1 MTGIFG
7 GVDGTCYFC
16 CVKAEIMENMTKRE
30 ANWQESYKELL
41 AYVDEHGQFPNKKK
55 ADKRGL
61 LNWWKYNRKCIK
73 AGKLNADRL
82 EKLRKINEMRYE
94 RITEF

>member
-1 MTGIFG
+1 MDSIRDIG
-7 GVDGTCYFC
+7 
-16 CVKAEIMENMTKRE
+16 KN
-30 ANWQESYKELL
+30 ESKWLAHYNELL
-41 AYVDEHGQFPNKKK
+41 SYVEEHHQLPDKKK
-55 ADKRGL
+55 PDNRNL

>member
-1 MTGIFG
+1 MDSIRDIGKNELKWLAH
-7 GVDGTCYFC
+7 Y
-16 CVKAEIMENMTKRE
+16 N
-30 ANWQESYKELL
+30 ELL
-41 AYVDEHGQFPNKKK
+41 SYVEEHHQLPDKKK
-55 ADKRGL
+55 PDNRNF

>member
-1 MTGIFG
+1 MDSIRDIG
-7 GVDGTCYFC
+7 
-16 CVKAEIMENMTKRE
+16 KN
-30 ANWQESYKELL
+30 ESKWLAHYNELL
-41 AYVDEHGQFPNKKK
+41 SYVEEHHQLPDKKK
-55 ADKRGL
+55 PDNRNL

-94 RITEF
+94 RITEC

>member
-1 MTGIFG
+1 MDSIRDIG
-7 GVDGTCYFC
+7 
-16 CVKAEIMENMTKRE
+16 KN
-30 ANWQESYKELL
+30 ESKWLAHYDELL
-41 AYVDEHGQFPNKKK
+41 SYVEEHHQLPDKKK
-55 ADKRGL
+55 PDNRNL

-73 AGKLNADRL
+73 AGKLNAERL

>member
-1 MTGIFG
+1 MDSIRDIGKNELKWLAH
-7 GVDGTCYFC
+7 Y
-16 CVKAEIMENMTKRE
+16 N
-30 ANWQESYKELL
+30 ELL
-41 AYVDEHGQFPNKKK
+41 SYVEEHHQLPDKKK
-55 ADKRGL
+55 PDNRNL

-73 AGKLNADRL
+73 TGKLIADRL

>member
-1 MTGIFG
+1 MDSIRDIGKNELKWLAH
-7 GVDGTCYFC
+7 Y
-16 CVKAEIMENMTKRE
+16 N
-30 ANWQESYKELL
+30 ELL
-41 AYVDEHGQFPNKKK
+41 SYVEEHHQLPDKKK
-55 ADKRGL
+55 PDNRNL

-73 AGKLNADRL
+73 TGKLNADRL

>member
-1 MTGIFG
+1 MDSIRDIGKNELRWLAH
-7 GVDGTCYFC
+7 Y
-16 CVKAEIMENMTKRE
+16 N
-30 ANWQESYKELL
+30 ELL
-41 AYVDEHGQFPNKKK
+41 SYVEEHHQLPDKKK
-55 ADKRGL
+55 PDNRNL

>member
-1 MTGIFG
+1 
-7 GVDGTCYFC
+7 
-16 CVKAEIMENMTKRE
+16 ME
-30 ANWQESYKELL
+30 
-41 AYVDEHGQFPNKKK
+41 EHHQHTDKKK
-55 ADKRGL
+55 PDNRNL

-73 AGKLNADRL
+73 AGKLNAERL

>member
-1 MTGIFG
+1 MASIFG
-7 GVDGTCYFC
+7 GVNGTCYFC

-41 AYVDEHGQFPNKKK
+41 AYVEEHGQLPNKKK

>member
-1 MTGIFG
+1 MDSIRDIGKNKLKWLAH
-7 GVDGTCYFC
+7 Y
-16 CVKAEIMENMTKRE
+16 N
-30 ANWQESYKELL
+30 ELL
-41 AYVDEHGQFPNKKK
+41 SYVEEHHQLPDKKK
-55 ADKRGL
+55 PDNRNL

>member
-1 MTGIFG
+1 MDSIRDIG
-7 GVDGTCYFC
+7 
-16 CVKAEIMENMTKRE
+16 KN
-30 ANWQESYKELL
+30 ESKWLAHYNELL
-41 AYVDEHGQFPNKKK
+41 SYVEEHHQLPDKKK
-55 ADKRGL
+55 PDNRNL

-73 AGKLNADRL
+73 AGKQNADRL

>member
-1 MTGIFG
+1 MDSIRDIG
-7 GVDGTCYFC
+7 
-16 CVKAEIMENMTKRE
+16 KN
-30 ANWQESYKELL
+30 ESKWRAHYNELL
-41 AYVDEHGQFPNKKK
+41 SYVEEHHQLPDKKK
-55 ADKRGL
+55 PDNRNL

>member
-1 MTGIFG
+1 MDSIRDIG
-7 GVDGTCYFC
+7 
-16 CVKAEIMENMTKRE
+16 KN
-30 ANWQESYKELL
+30 ESKWLAHYNELL
-41 AYVDEHGQFPNKKK
+41 SYVEEHHQLPDKKK
-55 ADKRGL
+55 PDNRHL

>member
-1 MTGIFG
+1 MDSIRDIGKNELKWLAH
-7 GVDGTCYFC
+7 Y
-16 CVKAEIMENMTKRE
+16 N
-30 ANWQESYKELL
+30 ELL
-41 AYVDEHGQFPNKKK
+41 SYVEEHHQLPDKKK
-55 ADKRGL
+55 PDNRNL

>member
-1 MTGIFG
+1 MDSIKDIG
-7 GVDGTCYFC
+7 
-16 CVKAEIMENMTKRE
+16 KN
-30 ANWQESYKELL
+30 ESKWLAHYNELL
-41 AYVDEHGQFPNKKK
+41 SYVEEHHQLPDKKK
-55 ADKRGL
+55 KPDNRNL

>member
-1 MTGIFG
+1 MDSIRDIG
-7 GVDGTCYFC
+7 
-16 CVKAEIMENMTKRE
+16 KN
-30 ANWQESYKELL
+30 ESKWLAHYNELL
-41 AYVDEHGQFPNKKK
+41 SYMEEHHQLPDKKK
-55 ADKRGL
+55 PDNRNL

>member
-1 MTGIFG
+1 MDSIKDIG
-7 GVDGTCYFC
+7 
-16 CVKAEIMENMTKRE
+16 KN
-30 ANWQESYKELL
+30 ESKWLAHYNELL
-41 AYVDEHGQFPNKKK
+41 SYVEEHHQLPDKKK
-55 ADKRGL
+55 PDNRNL

>member
-1 MTGIFG
+1 MDSIRDIG
-7 GVDGTCYFC
+7 
-16 CVKAEIMENMTKRE
+16 KN
-30 ANWQESYKELL
+30 ESKWLAHYNELL
-41 AYVDEHGQFPNKKK
+41 SYVEEHHQLPDKKK
-55 ADKRGL
+55 PDNRNL

-82 EKLRKINEMRYE
+82 EKLRKINEMQYE

>member
-1 MTGIFG
+1 MDSIKDIG
-7 GVDGTCYFC
+7 
-16 CVKAEIMENMTKRE
+16 KN
-30 ANWQESYKELL
+30 ESKWLAHYNELL
-41 AYVDEHGQFPNKKK
+41 SYVEEHHQLPDKKK
-55 ADKRGL
+55 PDNRNL

-73 AGKLNADRL
+73 AGKLNAYRL

>member
-1 MTGIFG
+1 MDSIRDIG
-7 GVDGTCYFC
+7 
-16 CVKAEIMENMTKRE
+16 KN
-30 ANWQESYKELL
+30 ESKWL
-41 AYVDEHGQFPNKKK
+41 AHYNEFLSYVEEHHQLPDKKK
-55 ADKRGL
+55 PDNRNL

>member
-1 MTGIFG
+1 MDSIRDIG
-7 GVDGTCYFC
+7 
-16 CVKAEIMENMTKRE
+16 KN
-30 ANWQESYKELL
+30 ESKWLVHYNELL
-41 AYVDEHGQFPNKKK
+41 SYVEEHHQLPDKKK
-55 ADKRGL
+55 PDNRNL

>member
-1 MTGIFG
+1 
-7 GVDGTCYFC
+7 
-16 CVKAEIMENMTKRE
+16 MTKRE

-41 AYVDEHGQFPNKKK
+41 AYVEEHGQLPNKKK

>member
-1 MTGIFG
+1 MDSIRDIG
-7 GVDGTCYFC
+7 
-16 CVKAEIMENMTKRE
+16 KN
-30 ANWQESYKELL
+30 ESKWLAHYNELL
-41 AYVDEHGQFPNKKK
+41 SYVEEHHQLPDKKK
-55 ADKRGL
+55 PDNRNL
-61 LNWWKYNRKCIK
+61 LNRWKYNRKCIK

>member
-1 MTGIFG
+1 MDSIRDIGKNELKWLAH
-7 GVDGTCYFC
+7 Y
-16 CVKAEIMENMTKRE
+16 N
-30 ANWQESYKELL
+30 ELL
-41 AYVDEHGQFPNKKK
+41 SYVEEHHQLPDKKK
-55 ADKRGL
+55 PDNRNL

-94 RITEF
+94 RITKF

>member
-1 MTGIFG
+1 MDSIRDIG
-7 GVDGTCYFC
+7 
-16 CVKAEIMENMTKRE
+16 KN
-30 ANWQESYKELL
+30 ESKWLAHYNELL
-41 AYVDEHGQFPNKKK
+41 SYVEEHHQLPDKKK
-55 ADKRGL
+55 PDNRNL

-73 AGKLNADRL
+73 AGKLNADWL

>member
-1 MTGIFG
+1 MDSIRDIG
-7 GVDGTCYFC
+7 
-16 CVKAEIMENMTKRE
+16 KN
-30 ANWQESYKELL
+30 ESKWLAHNNELL
-41 AYVDEHGQFPNKKK
+41 SYVEEHHQLPDKKK
-55 ADKRGL
+55 PDNRNL

>member
-1 MTGIFG
+1 MDSIRDIGKNELKWLAH
-7 GVDGTCYFC
+7 Y
-16 CVKAEIMENMTKRE
+16 N
-30 ANWQESYKELL
+30 ELL
-41 AYVDEHGQFPNKKK
+41 SYVEEHHQLPDKKK
-55 ADKRGL
+55 PDNRNL

-82 EKLRKINEMRYE
+82 EKLHKINEMRYE

>member
-1 MTGIFG
+1 MDSIRDIG
-7 GVDGTCYFC
+7 
-16 CVKAEIMENMTKRE
+16 KN
-30 ANWQESYKELL
+30 ESKWLAHYNELL
-41 AYVDEHGQFPNKKK
+41 SYVEEHHQLPDKKK
-55 ADKRGL
+55 PDNRNL

-82 EKLRKINEMRYE
+82 ERLRKINEMRYE

>member
-1 MTGIFG
+1 MDSIRDIG
-7 GVDGTCYFC
+7 
-16 CVKAEIMENMTKRE
+16 KN
-30 ANWQESYKELL
+30 ESKWLAHYNELL
-41 AYVDEHGQFPNKKK
+41 SYVEEHHQLPDKKK
-55 ADKRGL
+55 PDNRNL
-61 LNWWKYNRKCIK
+61 LNWWKYNRKYIK

>member
-1 MTGIFG
+1 MDSIRDIG
-7 GVDGTCYFC
+7 
-16 CVKAEIMENMTKRE
+16 KN
-30 ANWQESYKELL
+30 ESKWLAHYNELL
-41 AYVDEHGQFPNKKK
+41 SYVEEHHQLPDKKK
-55 ADKRGL
+55 PDNRNL

-73 AGKLNADRL
+73 ASKLNAERL

>member
-1 MTGIFG
+1 MDSIR
-7 GVDGTCYFC
+7 
-16 CVKAEIMENMTKRE
+16 EISKNELKWLAHYN
-30 ANWQESYKELL
+30 ELL
-41 AYVDEHGQFPNKKK
+41 SYVEEHHQLPDKKK
-55 ADKRGL
+55 PDNRNL

>member
-1 MTGIFG
+1 MDSIRDIG
-7 GVDGTCYFC
+7 
-16 CVKAEIMENMTKRE
+16 KN
-30 ANWQESYKELL
+30 ESKWLAHYNALL
-41 AYVDEHGQFPNKKK
+41 SYVEEHHQLPDKKK
-55 ADKRGL
+55 PDNRNL

>member
-1 MTGIFG
+1 
-7 GVDGTCYFC
+7 
-16 CVKAEIMENMTKRE
+16 MENMTKRE

-41 AYVDEHGQFPNKKK
+41 AYVEEHGQFPNKKK

-73 AGKLNADRL
+73 TGKLNADRL